1 MLQGTIK
8 VDRERLE
15 AVMRERRLTNVAL
28 AERMD
33 MHYNGV
39 QRIKR
44 EESTSIDGLERL
56 CNALECH
63 PFDLLVAVGYPNPF
77 CPVQA
82 SL

>member
-15 AVMRERRLTNVAL
+15 AIMRERRLTNVAL
-28 AERMD
+28 AERMN

-44 EESTSIDGLERL
+44 KESTSIDGLEKL

-63 PFDLLVAVGYPNPF
+63 PFDLVVAVGYPAPF
-77 CPVQA
+77 YHVQA